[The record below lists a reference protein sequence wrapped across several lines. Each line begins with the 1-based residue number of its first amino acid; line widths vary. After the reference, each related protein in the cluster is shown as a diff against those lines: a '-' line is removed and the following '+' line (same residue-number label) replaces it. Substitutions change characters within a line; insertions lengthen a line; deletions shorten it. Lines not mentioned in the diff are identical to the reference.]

1 MKRTLLFGSSETT
14 LVLTGTALIA
24 ATYGLVRLAY
34 GLILPD
40 VQSSIGLDDATAG
53 MVSSGASIAYCL
65 GAVLGLGADRH
76 PRRLVVGASV
86 TAAGGSLAMAL
97 SPTVATFAPATVVAS
112 MGAGLAS
119 PAMVALVA
127 ESVDGRRR
135 SRSQAVVNTGTGPGL
150 VAVGVLALVLP
161 HWRATMIV
169 AAVLTALAGV
179 AVLRSSGHRPR
190 VVRDGPD
197 GSAAAAQVR
206 RWWVPLTCA
215 VLLGTASAATWT
227 FGRVLLLDQGAS
239 ASTSTVAWIAIGV
252 GGAAAVLTA
261 RTLDRLSAPAAWSVS
276 LGVVTAATAGLAG
289 AAGAGAAGAG
299 AVGAVTA
306 CAVFGWSFVA
316 ATSALITWGADV
328 SPTRAGAATAAFFV
342 ALVVGQAI
350 GSTLLGATAGRTGLV
365 GAFWLAAG
373 TGLLAAVVPA
383 LGHLGTDQSKS
394 SRASIS
400 SRVEPEA

>member
-40 VQSSIGLDDATAG
+40 VQSSIGLDDTTAG

-65 GAVLGLGADRH
+65 GALLGLGADRH

-97 SPTVATFAPATVVAS
+97 SPTVATFTPATVVAS

-127 ESVDGRRR
+127 DGVDGRRR
-135 SRSQAVVNTGTGPGL
+135 SRAQAVVNTGTGPGL

-161 HWRATMIV
+161 HWRATMLV

-179 AVLRSSGHRPR
+179 AVLRSSGHRSR

-197 GSAAAAQVR
+197 ESGTTAQAR

-227 FGRVLLLDQGAS
+227 FGRVLLVAEGAS
-239 ASTSTVAWIAIGV
+239 ASTSTLAWIAIGV

-261 RTLDRLSAPAAWSVS
+261 RTLDRLTAPTAWSVS
-276 LGVVTAATAGLAG
+276 LGAVSAATGGLALTSGTG
-289 AAGAGAAGAG
+289 ALV
-299 AVGAVTA
+299 AVAA

-316 ATSALITWGADV
+316 ATSALIAWGAAI

-350 GSTLLGATAGRTGLV
+350 GSTLLGATADRTGLV
-365 GAFWLAAG
+365 EAFWLAAG
-373 TGLLAAVVPA
+373 TGLVSAAAPA
-383 LGHLGTDQSKS
+383 LRLLERDQSKS